1 MSNNEREPSQVKTNE
16 LFAKDYS
23 NYRQFVDS
31 GCNSSRKQGLFSEES
46 YAKALADQRSLI
58 IQNHTGLLIPV
69 LTPIDIVPG
78 MNTSYFE
85 KNYPE
90 GVFLFSTAG
99 LDSTEQEWAVRYISE
114 NISSAQPIFYE
125 YSEHNPDNLHNIT
138 KLQQLL
144 AQKNIKY
151 TVNDFSISGEESKS
165 IPEHLKQGSM
175 IMYSGQIRLNKYS
188 KKHNGS
194 KSLYDS
200 FIHGVDNGDIVL
212 DKQEGSEIIN
222 GGELKN
228 NRQLLSAMWSVYK
241 QRLSEISV
249 NYPINLEDSFEEFV
263 EMVADD
269 DTVIVLAYE
278 KGEVACFTYLLK
290 NIQKATW
297 LNDKNLQK
305 FISEDKD
312 LYYFPGIVAHRDRS
326 GKALEVLNAL
336 AKACRQTNIEFD
348 ILFECTNHS
357 AVYIPHLIAK
367 AADITGYIQ
376 AATKPEEQIYYNIL
390 QIND

>member
-1 MSNNEREPSQVKTNE
+1 
-16 LFAKDYS
+16 
-23 NYRQFVDS
+23 
-31 GCNSSRKQGLFSEES
+31 
-46 YAKALADQRSLI
+46 
-58 IQNHTGLLIPV
+58 
-69 LTPIDIVPG
+69 
-78 MNTSYFE
+78 
-85 KNYPE
+85 
-90 GVFLFSTAG
+90 
-99 LDSTEQEWAVRYISE
+99 
-114 NISSAQPIFYE
+114 
-125 YSEHNPDNLHNIT
+125 
-138 KLQQLL
+138 
-144 AQKNIKY
+144 
-151 TVNDFSISGEESKS
+151 
-165 IPEHLKQGSM
+165 
-175 IMYSGQIRLNKYS
+175 
-188 KKHNGS
+188 
-194 KSLYDS
+194 
-200 FIHGVDNGDIVL
+200 
-212 DKQEGSEIIN
+212 
-222 GGELKN
+222 
-228 NRQLLSAMWSVYK
+228 MWSVYK

-305 FISEDKD
+305 FISKDKD